1 LGLKVKNQKR
11 LLNIWRREMNKKIVA
26 ASIGNDIHV
35 AGLLKFLNL
44 AKREGFEIHYLG
56 GAVPIDKLIGATIE
70 VNPDIVAISYRLG
83 EEPLKNLL
91 DELEDKIKKLPRKSY
106 KFIFGGTIE
115 TGKVA
120 RSYNFFERVFDG
132 SEEIEDVLNFLKG
145 RESEIKERDYPQS
158 LWERVNFK
166 KPYPLIRH
174 HIGLQTLEET
184 IDEIKKL
191 AESKLL
197 DIISIAPD
205 QNCQSYF
212 FEKEKMDERLSGAG
226 GAPIRSEEDFRKLYE
241 ASRRGNFPLMRCY
254 SGTRNIVKFSK
265 VLKET
270 INNAWAAI
278 PIFWYSEL
286 DRRSDRELLTAIKE
300 NMEGIRWNAENGVPV
315 EVNDSH
321 QWELRNAHDTLAVAD
336 SYLVAY
342 IAKKLGVKHY
352 IQQYMLNSP
361 PNLSPKM
368 DIAKSLARKELVE
381 SLSDDNFKVYT
392 MIRTG
397 LLSYPS
403 DPYQAMGQLVVSM
416 FYGSYLKPDIIHV
429 VAYTEAIKRA
439 TSKEIIES
447 VKMVKRAYLLAD
459 SGLPDFIQD
468 REIKNRV
475 EELKD
480 EAIYLIEKVKE
491 IGRGKEDPILDPEIL
506 YNTVKF
512 GIFDAPGLVGFSVAK
527 GEIRCE
533 VINGANYAVDENGN
547 ILKEKDRLKRLGF

>member
-1 LGLKVKNQKR
+1 
-11 LLNIWRREMNKKIVA
+11 MNKKIVG

-35 AGLLKFLNL
+35 AGLLNFLNL
-44 AKREGFEIHYLG
+44 ANKEGYEIVYLG
-56 GAVPIDKLIGATIE
+56 GAVPIEKVIGAIVE

-91 DELEDKIKKLPRKSY
+91 NEFIESFEKIKKRDIKL
-106 KFIFGGTIE
+106 IFGGTIE

-120 RSYNFFERVFDG
+120 REYKIFNKVFDG
-132 SEEIEDVLNFLKG
+132 SEEIEEVLDFLKG
-145 RESEIKERDYPQS
+145 RGEKIEEREYPQNLS
-158 LWERVNFK
+158 DRVKFK
-166 KPYPLIRH
+166 KPYALIRH

-184 IDEIKKL
+184 IKEVEKL

-205 QNCQSYF
+205 QNCQSFF
-212 FEKEKMDERLSGAG
+212 FEKEKMDEKLSGAG
-226 GAPIRSEEDFRKLYE
+226 GAPIRSEDDFRKLYE
-241 ASRRGNFPLMRCY
+241 ASRRGNYPLMRCY
-254 SGTRNIVKFSK
+254 SGTRDIVKFSK

-270 INNAWAAI
+270 LNNAWAAI
-278 PIFWYSEL
+278 PIFWYSDL
-286 DRRSDRELLTAIKE
+286 DRRSDRELLLAIKE
-300 NMEGIRWNAENGVPV
+300 NMEGIKWNGENGVPV

-321 QWELRNAHDTLAVAD
+321 QWELRNAHDTLAVCD

-352 IQQYMLNSP
+352 IQQYMLNTP

-381 SLSDDNFKVYT
+381 SLQDDDFKVYN

-403 DPYQAMGQLVVSM
+403 DPYQAMGQLVSSM

-447 VKMVKRAYLLAD
+447 VKMVKKAYLLAET
-459 SGLPDFIQD
+459 GLPDFSSD
-468 REIKNRV
+468 KEIKKRV
-475 EELKD
+475 YELKD
-480 EAIYLIEKVKE
+480 EALFLIEKIKE
-491 IGRGKEDPILDPEIL
+491 FGKDKEDPLIDPENL
-506 YNTVKF
+506 YNIVKL
-512 GIFDAPGLVGFSVAK
+512 GIFDAPGLTGFSVAK
-527 GEIRCE
+527 GKIRCE
-533 VINGANYAVDENGN
+533 VINGANYAVSEEGK
-547 ILKEKDRLKRLGF
+547 ILKEIDRLKILGF

>member
-1 LGLKVKNQKR
+1 
-11 LLNIWRREMNKKIVA
+11 MSKKILG

-35 AGLLKFLNL
+35 AGVLNFLNL
-44 AKREGFEIHYLG
+44 AKKEGYEIVYLG
-56 GAVPIDKLIGATIE
+56 GAVPIEKVIGAIVE

-91 DELEDKIKKLPRKSY
+91 NEFVKNFEKIQKRDIKL
-106 KFIFGGTIE
+106 IFGGTIE

-120 RSYNFFERVFDG
+120 RGYKIFDKVFDG
-132 SEEIEDVLNFLKG
+132 SEEIEEVLDFLKARG
-145 RESEIKERDYPQS
+145 EKFEDREYPQN
-158 LWERVNFK
+158 LVDRIKYK
-166 KPYPLIRH
+166 KPYALIRH

-184 IDEIKKL
+184 IKEVEKL

-205 QNCQSYF
+205 QNCQSFF
-212 FEKEKMDERLSGAG
+212 FEKEKMDENLSGAG
-226 GAPIRSEEDFRKLYE
+226 GAPIRSEDDFKKLYQ
-241 ASRRGNFPLMRCY
+241 ASRRGNYPLVRCY

-265 VLKET
+265 LLKET
-270 INNAWAAI
+270 LNNAWAAI
-278 PIFWYSEL
+278 PIFWYSDL
-286 DRRSDRELLTAIKE
+286 DRRSDRELLSAIKE
-300 NMEGIRWNAENGVPV
+300 NMEGIKWNGQNGVPV

-321 QWELRNAHDTLAVAD
+321 QWELRNAHDTLAVSD

-352 IQQYMLNSP
+352 VQQYMLNTP

-381 SLSDDNFKVYT
+381 SLQDDDFKVYT

-403 DPYQAMGQLVVSM
+403 DPYQAMGQLVSSM

-447 VKMVKRAYLLAD
+447 VKMVKRAYLL
-459 SGLPDFIQD
+459 SETGLPDFSSD
-468 REIKNRV
+468 REIRDRV
-475 EELKD
+475 NELKD
-480 EAIYLIEKVKE
+480 EALFLIEKIKE
-491 IGRGKEDPILDPEIL
+491 LGKGKKDPLTDPENL
-506 YNTVKF
+506 YSIVKL
-512 GIFDAPGLVGFSVAK
+512 GIFDAPGLTGFSVAK
-527 GEIRCE
+527 GKIRCE
-533 VINGANYAVDENGN
+533 VINGANYAVNEDGK
-547 ILKEKDRLKRLGF
+547 ILKEVDRLKILGF

>member
-1 LGLKVKNQKR
+1 
-11 LLNIWRREMNKKIVA
+11 MNKKIVGA
-26 ASIGNDIHV
+26 AIGNDIHV
-35 AGLLKFLNL
+35 AGLLNFLNL
-44 AKREGFEIHYLG
+44 AKKEGFEIHYLG
-56 GAVPIDKLIGATIE
+56 GAVPIEKLIGAIIE
-70 VNPDIVAISYRLG
+70 VDPEIVAISYRLG
-83 EEPLKNLL
+83 EEPLINLL
-91 DELEDKIKKLPRKSY
+91 NEFVEKSKKFKNKKIK
-106 KFIFGGTIE
+106 FVFGGTIE

-120 RSYNFFERVFDG
+120 RVYTIFERVFDG
-132 SEEIEDVLNFLKG
+132 SEEIEEVLNFLRG
-145 RESEIKERDYPQS
+145 RAINIKEKDYPQT
-158 LWERVNFK
+158 LWERVEFK

-174 HIGLQTLEET
+174 HIGLQTMDET
-184 IDEIKKL
+184 IEEIKKL
-191 AESKLL
+191 SESKLL

-212 FEKEKMDERLSGAG
+212 FEKEKMDEKLSGAG
-226 GAPIRSEEDFRKLYE
+226 GAPIRTEEDFKKLYE
-241 ASRRGNFPLMRCY
+241 ASRRGSYPLMRCY
-254 SGTRNIVKFSK
+254 SGTKNIVKFSK
-265 VLKET
+265 LLKET

-286 DRRSDRELLTAIKE
+286 DKRSDRELLSAIKE
-300 NMEGIRWNAENGVPV
+300 NMEGISWNAQNGVPV

-336 SYLVAY
+336 SFLVAY
-342 IAKKLGVKHY
+342 IAKKLGVKNY

-381 SLSDDNFKVYT
+381 SLRDENFNVYT

-403 DPYQAMGQLVVSM
+403 DPYQAMGQLVSSM

-447 VKMVKRAYLLAD
+447 TKMVKRAYILAD
-459 SGLPDFIQD
+459 SGLPDFYQD

-475 EELKD
+475 LELKD
-480 EAIYLIEKVKE
+480 EAMYLIEKIKE
-491 IGRGKEDPILDPEIL
+491 LGKGKEEPLLDPETLFSAVKTGIL
-506 YNTVKF
+506 
-512 GIFDAPGLVGFSVAK
+512 DAPGLLGFSVAK

>member
-1 LGLKVKNQKR
+1 
-11 LLNIWRREMNKKIVA
+11 MNKKIVGA
-26 ASIGNDIHV
+26 AIENDIHV
-35 AGLLKFLNL
+35 AGLLNFLNL
-44 AKREGFEIHYLG
+44 AKKEGFEIHYLG
-56 GAVPIDKLIGATIE
+56 GAVPIEKLIGAIIE
-70 VNPDIVAISYRLG
+70 VDPEIVAISYRLG

-91 DELEDKIKKLPRKSY
+91 NEFVEKSKKFKNKKIK
-106 KFIFGGTIE
+106 FVFGGTIE

-120 RSYNFFERVFDG
+120 RAYTIFERVFDG
-132 SEEIEDVLNFLKG
+132 SEEIEEVLNFLRG
-145 RESEIKERDYPQS
+145 RAINIKEKDYPQT
-158 LWERVNFK
+158 LWERVEFK

-174 HIGLQTLEET
+174 HIGLQTMDET
-184 IDEIKKL
+184 IEEIKKL
-191 AESKLL
+191 SESKLL

-205 QNCQSYF
+205 QNCQCYF
-212 FEKEKMDERLSGAG
+212 FEKEKMDEKLSGAG
-226 GAPIRSEEDFRKLYE
+226 GAPIRTEEDFKKLYE
-241 ASRRGNFPLMRCY
+241 ASRRGNYPLMRCY
-254 SGTRNIVKFSK
+254 SGTKNIVKFSK
-265 VLKET
+265 LLKET

-286 DRRSDRELLTAIKE
+286 DKRSDRELLSAIEE
-300 NMEGIRWNAENGVPV
+300 NMEGISWNAQNSVPV

-342 IAKKLGVKHY
+342 IAKKLGVKNY

-381 SLSDDNFKVYT
+381 SLRDENFNVYT

-403 DPYQAMGQLVVSM
+403 DPFQAMGQLVSSM

-447 VKMVKRAYLLAD
+447 TKMVKRAYILAD
-459 SGLPDFIQD
+459 SGLPDFYQD

-475 EELKD
+475 LELKD
-480 EAIYLIEKVKE
+480 EAMYLIEKIKE
-491 IGRGKEDPILDPEIL
+491 LGKGKKEPLLDPETLFSAVKTGIL
-506 YNTVKF
+506 
-512 GIFDAPGLVGFSVAK
+512 DAPGLLGFSVAK

>member
-1 LGLKVKNQKR
+1 
-11 LLNIWRREMNKKIVA
+11 MNKKIIG

-35 AGLLKFLNL
+35 AGLLNFLNL
-44 AKREGFEIHYLG
+44 TKKAGFEIIYLG
-56 GAVPIDKLIGATIE
+56 GAVPIEKLIGAIIE
-70 VNPDIVAISYRLG
+70 VNPSLVAISYRLG

-91 DELEDKIKKLPRKSY
+91 DELTDKLNKLKRKDIK
-106 KFIFGGTIE
+106 FVFGGTIE

-120 RSYNFFERVFDG
+120 KEYGIFMKVFDG
-132 SEEIEDVLNFLKG
+132 SEEIEEVLNFIKG
-145 RESEIKERDYPQS
+145 RSEKLEESEFPQNLPDRVKFKE
-158 LWERVNFK
+158 
-166 KPYPLIRH
+166 PYALIRH
-174 HIGLQTLEET
+174 HIGLQTMEET
-184 IDEIKKL
+184 IEEVKKL
-191 AESKLL
+191 SESKLL

-205 QNCQSYF
+205 QNCQSFF
-212 FEKEKMDERLSGAG
+212 FEREKMDEKLSGAG
-226 GAPIRSEEDFRKLYE
+226 GAPIRSEEDFKKLYE
-241 ASRRGNFPLMRCY
+241 ASRGGNYPLMRCY

-270 INNAWAAI
+270 LNNAWAAI
-278 PIFWYSEL
+278 PIFWYSDL
-286 DRRSDRELLTAIKE
+286 DRRSDRELLSAIKE
-300 NMEGIRWNAENGVPV
+300 NMEGIKWNGENGIPV

-381 SLSDDNFKVYT
+381 SLEDENFKIYR

-403 DPYQAMGQLVVSM
+403 DPYQAMGQLVSSM
-416 FYGSYLKPDIIHV
+416 FYGSYLKPHIIHV
-429 VAYTEAIKRA
+429 VSYTEAIKRA

-447 VKMVKRAYLLAD
+447 VKMVKKGYLLAEM
-459 SGLPDFIQD
+459 GLPDFIQD
-468 REIKNRV
+468 KEIKSRV
-475 EELKD
+475 DELKD
-480 EAIYLIEKVKE
+480 EALYLIEKIKE
-491 IGRGKEDPILDPEIL
+491 LGKGKEEPLLDPETL
-506 YNTVKF
+506 YNSVKF
-512 GIFDAPGLVGFSVAK
+512 GIFDAPGLFSFSVAK

-533 VINGANYAVDENGN
+533 VINGANYAVDESGK
-547 ILKEKDRLKRLGF
+547 ILKEKDRLKKLGF

>member
-1 LGLKVKNQKR
+1 
-11 LLNIWRREMNKKIVA
+11 MNRKIVG

-35 AGLLKFLNL
+35 AGLLNFLNL
-44 AKREGFEIHYLG
+44 AKKEGYEIHYLG
-56 GAVPIDKLIGATIE
+56 GAVPIEKLIGAIIE
-70 VNPDIVAISYRLG
+70 VDPQIVAISYRLG
-83 EEPLKNLL
+83 EEPLRNLL
-91 DELEDKIKKLPRKSY
+91 NELIEKLKEIKKSGVV
-106 KFIFGGTIE
+106 FVFGGTIE

-120 RSYNFFERVFDG
+120 REYGIFERVFDG
-132 SEEIEDVLNFLKG
+132 SEEIEEVLNFLKG
-145 RESEIKERDYPQS
+145 REREIRKEDYPQT
-158 LWERVNFK
+158 LWERVEFK

-184 IDEIKKL
+184 IEEVKKL

-212 FEKEKMDERLSGAG
+212 FEKEKMDEKLSGAG
-226 GAPIRSEEDFRKLYE
+226 GAPIRSEDDFRKLYE
-241 ASRRGNFPLMRCY
+241 ASRRGNYPLMRCY

-265 VLKET
+265 LLKET

-286 DRRSDRELLTAIKE
+286 DRRSDRELLSAIKE
-300 NMEGIRWNAENGVPV
+300 NIDGIKWNGESGVPV

-352 IQQYMLNSP
+352 VQQYMLNSP

-381 SLSDDNFKVYT
+381 SLQDENFKVYT

-403 DPYQAMGQLVVSM
+403 DPYQAMGQLVASM
-416 FYGSYLKPDIIHV
+416 FYGSYLKPHIIHV
-429 VAYTEAIKRA
+429 VSYTEAIKRA

-447 VKMVKRAYLLAD
+447 VKMVKRAYLLAE

-475 EELKD
+475 EELKE
-480 EAIYLIEKVKE
+480 EALYLIDKIKE
-491 IGRGKEDPILDPEIL
+491 LGRGKEDPLLDPETL
-506 YNTVKF
+506 YNAVKS

-527 GEIRCE
+527 GIIRCE
-533 VINGANYAVDENGN
+533 VINGANYAVDENGK
-547 ILKEKDRLKRLGF
+547 ILKEKDRLSRLGF

>member
-1 LGLKVKNQKR
+1 
-11 LLNIWRREMNKKIVA
+11 MNKKIIG

-35 AGLLKFLNL
+35 AGLLNFLNL
-44 AKREGFEIHYLG
+44 TKKAGFEIIYLG
-56 GAVPIDKLIGATIE
+56 GAVPIEKLIGAIIE
-70 VNPDIVAISYRLG
+70 VNPSLVAISYRLG

-91 DELEDKIKKLPRKSY
+91 DELTDKLNKLKRKDIK
-106 KFIFGGTIE
+106 FVFGGTIE

-120 RSYNFFERVFDG
+120 KEYGIFMKVFDG
-132 SEEIEDVLNFLKG
+132 SEEIEEVLNFIKG
-145 RESEIKERDYPQS
+145 RSEKLEESEFPQNLPDRVKFKE
-158 LWERVNFK
+158 
-166 KPYPLIRH
+166 PYALIRH
-174 HIGLQTLEET
+174 HIGLQTMEET
-184 IDEIKKL
+184 IEEVKKL
-191 AESKLL
+191 SESKLL

-205 QNCQSYF
+205 QNCQSFF
-212 FEKEKMDERLSGAG
+212 FEREKMDEKLSGAG
-226 GAPIRSEEDFRKLYE
+226 GAPIRSEEDFKKLYE
-241 ASRRGNFPLMRCY
+241 ASRGGNYPLMRCY

-270 INNAWAAI
+270 LNNAWAAI
-278 PIFWYSEL
+278 PIFWYSDL
-286 DRRSDRELLTAIKE
+286 DRRSDRELLSAIKE
-300 NMEGIRWNAENGVPV
+300 NMEGIKWNGENGVPV

-381 SLSDDNFKVYT
+381 SLEDENFKIYR

-403 DPYQAMGQLVVSM
+403 DPYQAMGQLVSSM
-416 FYGSYLKPDIIHV
+416 FYGSYLKPHIIHV
-429 VAYTEAIKRA
+429 VSYTEAIKRA

-447 VKMVKRAYLLAD
+447 VKMVKRAYLLAE
-459 SGLPDFIQD
+459 SGLPDFLQD
-468 REIKNRV
+468 REIRNRV
-475 EELKD
+475 DELKV
-480 EAIYLIEKVKE
+480 EAFYLIEKIKE
-491 IGRGKEDPILDPEIL
+491 LGRDKEDPLLDPETL
-506 YNTVKF
+506 YNSVKF
-512 GIFDAPGLVGFSVAK
+512 GIFDAPDLFSFSVAK

-533 VINGANYAVDENGN
+533 VINGANYAVDESGK
-547 ILKEKDRLKRLGF
+547 ILKEKDRLKKLGF

>member
-1 LGLKVKNQKR
+1 MG
-11 LLNIWRREMNKKIVA
+11 KKIVG

-35 AGLLKFLNL
+35 AGLLNFLNL
-44 AKREGFEIHYLG
+44 AKREGYEIVYLG
-56 GAVPIDKLIGATIE
+56 GATPVEKLIGAIIE
-70 VNPDIVAISYRLG
+70 VNPDLVAISYRLG

-91 DELEDKIKKLPRKSY
+91 NEFINELNKINKKDIK
-106 KFIFGGTIE
+106 IVFGGTIE

-120 RSYNFFERVFDG
+120 REYKIFTKVFDG
-132 SEEIEDVLNFLKG
+132 SEEIEEVLNFLKG
-145 RESEIKERDYPQS
+145 RGEKVEEVDFPQT
-158 LWERVNFK
+158 LPERVKFK
-166 KPYPLIRH
+166 EPYALIRH
-174 HIGLQTLEET
+174 HIGLQTIEET
-184 IDEIKKL
+184 IQEIEKL

-212 FEKEKMDERLSGAG
+212 FEKEKMDEKLSGAG
-226 GAPIRSEEDFRKLYE
+226 GAPIRSENDFRKLYE
-241 ASRRGNFPLMRCY
+241 ASRRGNYPLMRCY

-270 INNAWAAI
+270 LNNAWAAI
-278 PIFWYSEL
+278 PIFWYSDL
-286 DRRSDRELLTAIKE
+286 DRRSDRELLSAIKE
-300 NMEGIRWNAENGVPV
+300 NMEGIKWNGENGVPV

-321 QWELRNAHDTLAVAD
+321 QWELRNAHDALAVAD

-381 SLSDDNFKVYT
+381 SLSDENFKVYT

-403 DPYQAMGQLVVSM
+403 DPYQAMGQLVASM

-447 VKMVKRAYLLAD
+447 VKMVKRAYLLAE
-459 SGLPDFIQD
+459 SGIPDFIQD
-468 REIKNRV
+468 KEIKNRI

-480 EAIYLIEKVKE
+480 EALYLIEKIKE
-491 IGRGKEDPILDPEIL
+491 IGKGKEDPLLDPETL

-512 GIFDAPGLVGFSVAK
+512 GIFDAPGLLGFSVAK

-533 VINGANYAVDENGN
+533 VINGANYAVDENGK
-547 ILKEKDRLKRLGF
+547 ILKEKERLKKLGF

>member
-1 LGLKVKNQKR
+1 
-11 LLNIWRREMNKKIVA
+11 M
-26 ASIGNDIHV
+26 
-35 AGLLKFLNL
+35 
-44 AKREGFEIHYLG
+44 
-56 GAVPIDKLIGATIE
+56 
-70 VNPDIVAISYRLG
+70 
-83 EEPLKNLL
+83 
-91 DELEDKIKKLPRKSY
+91 
-106 KFIFGGTIE
+106 
-115 TGKVA
+115 
-120 RSYNFFERVFDG
+120 
-132 SEEIEDVLNFLKG
+132 
-145 RESEIKERDYPQS
+145 
-158 LWERVNFK
+158 
-166 KPYPLIRH
+166 
-174 HIGLQTLEET
+174 
-184 IDEIKKL
+184 
-191 AESKLL
+191 LL

-212 FEKEKMDERLSGAG
+212 FEKEKMDEKLSGAG
-226 GAPIRSEEDFRKLYE
+226 GAPIRTEDDFRKLYE
-241 ASRRGNFPLMRCY
+241 ASRRGNYPLVRCY

-265 VLKET
+265 LLKET

-286 DRRSDRELLTAIKE
+286 DRRSDRELLSAIKE
-300 NMEGIRWNAENGVPV
+300 NMEGIKWNAENGVPV

-336 SYLVAY
+336 SFLVAY

-381 SLSDDNFKVYT
+381 SLQDENFKVYT

-403 DPYQAMGQLVVSM
+403 DPYQAMGQLVSSM

-447 VKMVKRAYLLAD
+447 VKMVKRAYLVAD
-459 SGLPDFIQD
+459 SGLPDFYQD
-468 REIKNRV
+468 KDIKNRV
-475 EELKD
+475 QELKD
-480 EAIYLIEKVKE
+480 EALFLVEKIKE
-491 IGRGKEDPILDPEIL
+491 LGKGREDPLLDPETLYIAVKTGIL
-506 YNTVKF
+506 
-512 GIFDAPGLVGFSVAK
+512 DAPGLVGFSVAR

-533 VINGANYAVDENGN
+533 VINGANYAVDENGK
-547 ILKEKDRLKRLGF
+547 ILKEKDRLKKLGF

>member
-1 LGLKVKNQKR
+1 
-11 LLNIWRREMNKKIVA
+11 MNKKIVG

-35 AGLLKFLNL
+35 AGILNFLNL
-44 AKREGFEIHYLG
+44 AKKEGYEIVYLG
-56 GAVPIDKLIGATIE
+56 GAVPIEKVIGAIVE

-91 DELEDKIKKLPRKSY
+91 NEFIEKFEKIKKRDIKL
-106 KFIFGGTIE
+106 IFGGTIE

-120 RSYNFFERVFDG
+120 REYKIFNKVFDG
-132 SEEIEDVLNFLKG
+132 SEEIEEVLDFLKG
-145 RESEIKERDYPQS
+145 RAEKIEEREYPQN
-158 LWERVNFK
+158 LPDRVKFK
-166 KPYPLIRH
+166 KPYALIRH

-184 IDEIKKL
+184 IKEVEKL

-205 QNCQSYF
+205 QNCQSFF
-212 FEKEKMDERLSGAG
+212 FEKEKMDEKLSGAG
-226 GAPIRSEEDFRKLYE
+226 GAPIRSEDDFRKLYL
-241 ASRRGNFPLMRCY
+241 ASRRGNYPLLRCY

-270 INNAWAAI
+270 LNNAWAAI
-278 PIFWYSEL
+278 PIFWYSDL
-286 DRRSDRELLTAIKE
+286 DRRSDRELLSAIKE
-300 NMEGIRWNAENGVPV
+300 NMEGIKWNGENGVPV

-321 QWELRNAHDTLAVAD
+321 QWELRNAHDILAVSD

-342 IAKKLGVKHY
+342 IAKKLGVKYY
-352 IQQYMLNSP
+352 IQQYMLNTP

-381 SLSDDNFKVYT
+381 SLQDDDFKVYT

-403 DPYQAMGQLVVSM
+403 DPYQAMGQLVSSM

-447 VKMVKRAYLLAD
+447 VKMVKRAYLLAE
-459 SGLPDFIQD
+459 SGLPDFSSD
-468 REIKNRV
+468 KEIKDRV
-475 EELKD
+475 YELKD
-480 EAIYLIEKVKE
+480 EALFLIEKIKE
-491 IGRGKEDPILDPEIL
+491 LGKDKEDPLIDPENL
-506 YNTVKF
+506 YNIVKL
-512 GIFDAPGLVGFSVAK
+512 GIFDAPGLTGFSVAK
-527 GEIRCE
+527 GKIRCE
-533 VINGANYAVDENGN
+533 VINGANYAVNEEGK
-547 ILKEKDRLKRLGF
+547 ILKEVDRLKILGF

>member
-1 LGLKVKNQKR
+1 
-11 LLNIWRREMNKKIVA
+11 MSKKIVG

-35 AGLLKFLNL
+35 AGLLNFLNL
-44 AKREGFEIHYLG
+44 AKKEGFEIHYLG
-56 GAVPIDKLIGATIE
+56 GAVPIEKLVGAIIE
-70 VNPDIVAISYRLG
+70 VDPQIVAISYRLG

-91 DELEDKIKKLPRKSY
+91 NDFVEKIKELKNKNI
-106 KFIFGGTIE
+106 KFVFGGTIE

-120 RSYNFFERVFDG
+120 KEYNIFERVFDG

-145 RESEIKERDYPQS
+145 RGKIIKEEDYPQT
-158 LWERVNFK
+158 LWERVEFK

-174 HIGLQTLEET
+174 HIGLQTVEET
-184 IDEIKKL
+184 VEEIKKL
-191 AESKLL
+191 ADSMLL

-212 FEKEKMDERLSGAG
+212 FEKEKMDEKLSGAG
-226 GAPIRSEEDFRKLYE
+226 GAPIRTEDDFRRLYE

-265 VLKET
+265 LLKET
-270 INNAWAAI
+270 INNAWSAI
-278 PIFWYSEL
+278 PIFWYSDL
-286 DRRSDRELLTAIKE
+286 DRRSDRELLFAIKE
-300 NMEGIRWNAENGVPV
+300 NMEGIKWNAENGVPV

-381 SLSDDNFKVYT
+381 SLQDENFKVYT

-403 DPYQAMGQLVVSM
+403 DPYQAMGQLVSSM

-459 SGLPDFIQD
+459 SGLPDFYQD
-468 REIKNRV
+468 KDIKNRV
-475 EELKD
+475 EELKE
-480 EAIYLIEKVKE
+480 EALYLIEKIKE
-491 IGRGKEDPILDPEIL
+491 LGKGKPDPLVDPETL
-506 YNTVKF
+506 YNAVKT
-512 GIFDAPGLVGFSVAK
+512 GLLDAPGLIGFSVAK

-533 VINGANYAVDENGN
+533 VINGANYAVDENGK
-547 ILKEKDRLKRLGF
+547 ILKEKERLKRIGF

>member
-1 LGLKVKNQKR
+1 
-11 LLNIWRREMNKKIVA
+11 MNKKIIGA
-26 ASIGNDIHV
+26 AIGNDIHV
-35 AGLLKFLNL
+35 AGLLNFLNL
-44 AKREGFEIHYLG
+44 AKKEGFEIHYLG
-56 GAVPIDKLIGATIE
+56 GAVPIEKLIGAIIE
-70 VNPDIVAISYRLG
+70 VDPEIVAISYRLG

-91 DELEDKIKKLPRKSY
+91 NEFIEKEKMLKNKNV
-106 KFIFGGTIE
+106 KFVFGGTIE

-120 RSYNFFERVFDG
+120 REYSLFDRVFDG
-132 SEEIEDVLNFLKG
+132 SEEIEEVLNFLRG
-145 RESEIKERDYPQS
+145 RGVEIKEEDYPQT
-158 LWERVNFK
+158 LWGRVEFK
-166 KPYPLIRH
+166 KPYPLMRH

-184 IDEIKKL
+184 IEEIKKL
-191 AESKLL
+191 ADSKLL

-212 FEKEKMDERLSGAG
+212 FEKEKMDEKLSGAG
-226 GAPIRSEEDFRKLYE
+226 GAPIRTEEDFKKLYE
-241 ASRRGNFPLMRCY
+241 ASRRGNYPLMRCY

-265 VLKET
+265 LLKDT

-286 DRRSDRELLTAIKE
+286 DKRSDRELLSAIKE
-300 NMEGIRWNAENGVPV
+300 NMEGIRWNAQNGVPV

-336 SYLVAY
+336 SFLVAY
-342 IAKKLGVKHY
+342 IAKKLGVKYY

-381 SLSDDNFKVYT
+381 SLQDENFKVYT

-403 DPYQAMGQLVVSM
+403 DPYQAMGQLVSSM

-459 SGLPDFIQD
+459 SGLPDFYQD

-475 EELKD
+475 LELKD
-480 EAIYLIEKVKE
+480 ESMYLIEKIKE
-491 IGRGKEDPILDPEIL
+491 LGKGKKDPLLDPETLFSAVKTGIL
-506 YNTVKF
+506 
-512 GIFDAPGLVGFSVAK
+512 DAPGLLGFSVAK

>member
-1 LGLKVKNQKR
+1 
-11 LLNIWRREMNKKIVA
+11 MNKKIVGA
-26 ASIGNDIHV
+26 AIGNDIHV
-35 AGLLKFLNL
+35 AGLLNFLNL
-44 AKREGFEIHYLG
+44 AKNEGFEIHYLG
-56 GAVPIDKLIGATIE
+56 GAVPIEKLIGAIIE
-70 VNPDIVAISYRLG
+70 VDPQIVAISYRLG

-91 DELEDKIKKLPRKSY
+91 NEFLDKIKQLKKENI
-106 KFIFGGTIE
+106 KFVFGGTIE

-120 RSYNFFERVFDG
+120 REYSLFERVFDG
-132 SEEIEDVLNFLKG
+132 SEEIEEVLNFLKG
-145 RESEIKERDYPQS
+145 RGKEIKEEDYPQT
-158 LWERVNFK
+158 LWERVEFK

-184 IDEIKKL
+184 IEEIKKL

-212 FEKEKMDERLSGAG
+212 FEKEKIDEKLSGAG
-226 GAPIRSEEDFRKLYE
+226 GAPIRTEEDFRKLYE
-241 ASRRGNFPLMRCY
+241 ASRRGNYPLMRCY

-265 VLKET
+265 LLKET

-286 DRRSDRELLTAIKE
+286 DRRSDRELLSAIKE
-300 NMEGIRWNAENGVPV
+300 NMEGIKWNAQNGVPV

-321 QWELRNAHDTLAVAD
+321 QWELRNAHDSLAVAD
-336 SYLVAY
+336 SFLVAY
-342 IAKKLGVKHY
+342 IAKKLGVKYY

-381 SLSDDNFKVYT
+381 SLQDENFKVYT

-403 DPYQAMGQLVVSM
+403 DPYQAMGQLVSSM

-447 VKMVKRAYLLAD
+447 IKMVKRAYLLAD
-459 SGLPDFIQD
+459 SGLPNFYED

-475 EELKD
+475 LELKD
-480 EAIYLIEKVKE
+480 EAMYLIEKIKE
-491 IGRGKEDPILDPEIL
+491 LGKGKEEPLLDPETL
-506 YNTVKF
+506 FSAVET
-512 GIFDAPGLVGFSVAK
+512 GIFDAPGLLGFSVAK
-527 GEIRCE
+527 GKIRCE
-533 VINGANYAVDENGN
+533 VINGANYAVDDNGN
-547 ILKEKDRLKRLGF
+547 ILKEKDRLKRLGFS

>member
-1 LGLKVKNQKR
+1 
-11 LLNIWRREMNKKIVA
+11 MNKKIIG

-35 AGLLKFLNL
+35 AGLLNFLNL
-44 AKREGFEIHYLG
+44 TKKAGFEIIYLG
-56 GAVPIDKLIGATIE
+56 GAVPIEKLIGAIIE
-70 VNPDIVAISYRLG
+70 VNPSLVAISYRLG

-91 DELEDKIKKLPRKSY
+91 DELTDKLNKLKRKDIK
-106 KFIFGGTIE
+106 FVFGGTIE

-120 RSYNFFERVFDG
+120 KEYGIFMKVFDG
-132 SEEIEDVLNFLKG
+132 SEEIEEVLNFIKG
-145 RESEIKERDYPQS
+145 RSEKLEESEFPQNLPDRVKFKE
-158 LWERVNFK
+158 
-166 KPYPLIRH
+166 PYALIRH
-174 HIGLQTLEET
+174 HIGLQTMEET
-184 IDEIKKL
+184 IEEVKKL
-191 AESKLL
+191 SESKLL

-205 QNCQSYF
+205 QNCQSFF
-212 FEKEKMDERLSGAG
+212 FEREKMDEKLSGAG
-226 GAPIRSEEDFRKLYE
+226 GAPIRSEEDFKKLYE
-241 ASRRGNFPLMRCY
+241 ASRGGNYPLMRCY

-270 INNAWAAI
+270 LNNAWAAI
-278 PIFWYSEL
+278 PIFWYSDL
-286 DRRSDRELLTAIKE
+286 DRRSDRELLSAIKE
-300 NMEGIRWNAENGVPV
+300 NMEGIKWNAENGVPV

-381 SLSDDNFKVYT
+381 SLEDENFKIYR

-403 DPYQAMGQLVVSM
+403 DPYQAMGQLVSSM
-416 FYGSYLKPDIIHV
+416 FYGSYLKPHIIHV
-429 VAYTEAIKRA
+429 VSYTEAIKRA

-447 VKMVKRAYLLAD
+447 VKMVKKGYLLAEM
-459 SGLPDFIQD
+459 GLPDFIQD
-468 REIKNRV
+468 KEIKSRV
-475 EELKD
+475 DELKD
-480 EAIYLIEKVKE
+480 EALYLIEKIKE
-491 IGRGKEDPILDPEIL
+491 LGKGKEEPLLDPETL
-506 YNTVKF
+506 YNSVKF
-512 GIFDAPGLVGFSVAK
+512 GIFDAPGLFSFSVAK

-533 VINGANYAVDENGN
+533 VINGANYAVDESGK
-547 ILKEKDRLKRLGF
+547 ILKEKDRLKKLGF